1 MTVSRADRREQKLP
15 DDRRVKSLEGRDMM
29 VPPMGTV
36 LTSEGAQAARTD
48 LSSGVEAPVVIA
60 CLNAADLLT

>member
-1 MTVSRADRREQKLP
+1 
-15 DDRRVKSLEGRDMM
+15 MM